1 MHPDCGA
8 NLDRHWGRAG
18 MIPCWNESSPVAD
31 PSPPRIL
38 VHGTFCLD
46 RVLRVPR
53 LPVGGYVEI
62 SEETWGLGGEAANT
76 VANLVKWGAAV
87 RFLPN
92 PVGTDAESDRLLHLA
107 EQAGLPLDHAIR
119 EPGATV
125 PVCQI
130 YVTPD
135 GERTMFGQG
144 FSALAEGELQP
155 FDCSNCGWFTTD
167 SNFGTLGAKALDHA
181 RSSGLYT
188 VAMDYA
194 HKDNPPFADI
204 HLTSLD
210 WLKEDPADWARRTK
224 QTVLLTKGMEGS
236 ELHTPDASRVFPAYP
251 ARRVVDT
258 TGAGD
263 CFRAGLLYGLQQGQS
278 LGAAI
283 RFASAAAS
291 LSVAE
296 LGACGGIPTLEQV
309 LRVIEEYEEVS
320 ASFDQT

>member
-1 MHPDCGA
+1 
-8 NLDRHWGRAG
+8 
-18 MIPCWNESSPVAD
+18 MIPCQIESSLVAV

-62 SEETWGLGGEAANT
+62 TEETWGLGGEAANT
-76 VANLVKWGAAV
+76 VASLVKWGAPV
-87 RFLPN
+87 RFVPN
-92 PVGTDAESDRLLHLA
+92 PIGTDPDSERLLQLA
-107 EQAGLPLDHAIR
+107 EQAGLPLDYATR
-119 EPGATV
+119 EPDATV

-144 FSALAEGELQP
+144 FSNLAEGELQP
-155 FDCSNCGWFTTD
+155 FDCSGCGWFTTD
-167 SNFGTLGAKALDHA
+167 SNFGALGAKALAHA
-181 RSSGLYT
+181 RKCGLYT
-188 VAMDYA
+188 VAMDYT
-194 HKDNPPFADI
+194 HKDDPPLADL
-204 HLTSLD
+204 HLTSRD
-210 WLKEDPADWARRTK
+210 WLQEPPSEWARRTS
-224 QTVLLTKGMEGS
+224 QTVLLTKGMEGC
-236 ELHTPDASRVFPAYP
+236 ELHGPEGCRVFPAYP
-251 ARRVVDT
+251 ARRVIDT

-278 LGAAI
+278 LCAAI

-296 LGACGGIPTLEQV
+296 LGACGGIPTLDQV

-320 ASFDQT
+320 ARFDQA